1 MDDYNLV
8 GFVMRYSMVK
18 KRIAAEYLK
27 EEDLNTFE
35 SILLGIVYKNHQC
48 SQDKIGE
55 ITLFDGAS
63 IARALKKLEDR
74 GFVSRQPDPNNRRKK
89 LVTITDAGQGL
100 YDEVRKAFHKGND
113 AIFKDITSEEQTQLE
128 KILMKV
134 YKNLDDI
141 KIESK

>member
-18 KRIAAEYLK
+18 KRIAAKYLK

-35 SILLGIVYKNHQC
+35 SILLGIVYKKHQC